1 MNRFIQDWNSISN
14 FTMEKWGELKGAVL
28 SIGENAIIAISSIF
42 LLIISFFLLI
52 KLITISIFI
61 IRYIFKR
68 RKKKRLEK
76 KKKEEIEN
84 N

>member
-1 MNRFIQDWNSISN
+1 
-14 FTMEKWGELKGAVL
+14 MEKWGELKGAVL

-42 LLIISFFLLI
+42 LLIISFFLFI

-61 IRYIFKR
+61 FRYIFKR

-84 N
+84 NQ